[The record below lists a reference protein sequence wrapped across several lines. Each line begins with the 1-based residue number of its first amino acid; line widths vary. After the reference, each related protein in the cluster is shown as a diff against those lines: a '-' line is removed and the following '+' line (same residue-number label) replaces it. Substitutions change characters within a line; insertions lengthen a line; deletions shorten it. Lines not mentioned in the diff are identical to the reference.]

1 MKGNLKNSPIPAY
14 QLPHRKSKTYTV
26 PEVIK
31 EKVQNSKPTP
41 FSLPKTKIESEADKL
56 KNKFKKKSLEKGGK
70 TPKIEI
76 KEENKGKF
84 TATKKATGKT
94 TEELTNSKNPIT
106 KKRAIFAQN
115 AASWSHKKEKGGEM
129 PKQGDTAAVYKKGAE
144 LKAKY
149 GKPKN

>member
-1 MKGNLKNSPIPAY
+1 MKGNLKNSPVPAS
-14 QLPHRKSKTYTV
+14 QLPHRKPKNYMV
-26 PEVIK
+26 PEVVK
-31 EKVQNSKPTP
+31 EKVQDSKPTP
-41 FSLPKTKIESEADKL
+41 SFLPKNKIESEADKL

-115 AASWSHKKEKGGEM
+115 AAGWSHKKEKGGEM

-149 GKPKN
+149 GNSKN

>member
-31 EKVQNSKPTP
+31 DKVQNSKPTP

-70 TPKIEI
+70 TPDAK
-76 KEENKGKF
+76 KEKVKSKFKF
-84 TATKKATGKT
+84 T
-94 TEELTNSKNPIT
+94 
-106 KKRAIFAQN
+106 
-115 AASWSHKKEKGGEM
+115 KKEKGGEM
-129 PKQGDTAAVYKKGAE
+129 PKQGDTAAVYKKGVKIPE
-144 LKAKY
+144 KK
-149 GKPKN
+149 GKIDSSKWKK